1 MLEVHGGLLA
11 WTVLTFVLLLVVL
24 KKVAW
29 GPILDALDARENEI
43 KDALNAAEKAREE
56 AERISSDYEDSIRKA
71 QAEAQQIISDAK
83 TAGEKVKLTWEP
95 PEDDGDLTI
104 DEYNKIDS
112 LNKLPAL
119 RTVSHASLEE
129 IKNHVIPFLE
139 TKFFNLDIS
148 LYYSN
153 RDIEKLIN
161 NGLINVGAREN
172 VIRILPPLNVSK
184 KDLKIALKIIEKT
197 CIDINSKR

>member
-56 AERISSDYEDSIRKA
+56 AERVSSDYEDSIRKA

-83 TAGEKVKLTWEP
+83 TAGEKVKL
-95 PEDDGDLTI
+95 DLEAI
-104 DEYNKIDS
+104 ASVKADE
-112 LNKLPAL
+112 
-119 RTVSHASLEE
+119 
-129 IKNHVIPFLE
+129 
-139 TKFFNLDIS
+139 
-148 LYYSN
+148 
-153 RDIEKLIN
+153 
-161 NGLINVGAREN
+161 
-172 VIRILPPLNVSK
+172 
-184 KDLKIALKIIEKT
+184 IIEKAKAQ
-197 CIDINSKR
+197 IDAERVKVISEIKTVAVEISLSAAAKVIERNLDSDDNRKLVNEALEGIGQA

>member
-56 AERISSDYEDSIRKA
+56 AERVSSDYEDSIRKA

-83 TAGEKVKLTWEP
+83 TAGEKVKL
-95 PEDDGDLTI
+95 D
-104 DEYNKIDS
+104 
-112 LNKLPAL
+112 
-119 RTVSHASLEE
+119 
-129 IKNHVIPFLE
+129 LE
-139 TKFFNLDIS
+139 TVANDKAD
-148 LYYSN
+148 
-153 RDIEKLIN
+153 E
-161 NGLINVGAREN
+161 
-172 VIRILPPLNVSK
+172 
-184 KDLKIALKIIEKT
+184 IIEKAKAQ
-197 CIDINSKR
+197 IDTERVRVISEIKTVAIEISLSAAAKVIEKNLDSDDNRKLVKEALEDIGQT

>member
-29 GPILDALDARENEI
+29 GPILDALDTRENEI

-83 TAGEKVKLTWEP
+83 TAGEKVKL
-95 PEDDGDLTI
+95 D
-104 DEYNKIDS
+104 
-112 LNKLPAL
+112 
-119 RTVSHASLEE
+119 
-129 IKNHVIPFLE
+129 LE
-139 TKFFNLDIS
+139 TVAN
-148 LYYSN
+148 
-153 RDIEKLIN
+153 
-161 NGLINVGAREN
+161 
-172 VIRILPPLNVSK
+172 K
-184 KDLKIALKIIEKT
+184 KADEIIEKAKAQ
-197 CIDINSKR
+197 IDTERVRVISEIKTVAIEISLSAAAKVIEKNLDSDDNRKLVNEALEGIGQA